1 MRLAAIFLRD
11 NLFFD
16 SEKMLNFG
24 GKFLYNYNEK
34 GKRISKTLNENFIE
48 SFYGKKN
55 LSLVSAIVG
64 RNGTGK
70 TSLLREIANHTND
83 LNVRTLGYYSIL
95 IFEHRDDVYIHRTY
109 KKLNIEFEYKEFSSS
124 FGSIYYS
131 PFLDFNDEISGIDLS
146 FDAITERDIEIV
158 DSIDI
163 ANSQAS
169 AFRKLRI
176 NNTERQLEFVNSK
189 YKELISKDFD
199 LPIFESNKVS
209 FSRHRIKFDYDKKEI
224 SFHNTPDDFREP
236 LQFIYESLDK
246 EATAINEDRHKG
258 YSLFNLQKNLF
269 KNYIVM
275 DVVCLLIKQMERSND
290 FLREGHLRKEF
301 EYGNNLTD
309 TRAKEVFYSFLDFH
323 YYSITLKDGGNQ
335 LLPVKETKD
344 LIESLHGII
353 DNIEE
358 RKGGINNLF
367 DWSSKYILLDY
378 DQTRR
383 ILKIQNDFLIKV
395 DKYYGYIDS
404 DKEEIFARSGRINGI
419 LNFEPANRRLSS
431 GENALL
437 NFFSRLYSYFK
448 KNIIDIRS
456 AKKYKNYLLLIDE
469 GDLGFHPK
477 WKTKFINS
485 VTKFLALFFESFD
498 SNVQIIFTTHDPLT
512 LSDILNYNIIYLDK
526 DSDGNMFILE
536 GDERPR
542 LSFGA
547 NVHEL
552 LASSFFLEDEL
563 FGEFASNKIKEI
575 IDWINYNREKKK
587 RKEDFKIKFQL
598 YSKIIS
604 QIDEK
609 VISLKLSEMMG
620 ELISDSSLRLRQIN
634 EEMKKLQKEKD
645 RLNKDFM

>member
-11 NLFFD
+11 NLFY
-16 SEKMLNFG
+16 ERETMLNFG
-24 GKFLYNYNEK
+24 GKFLYHFDEREK
-34 GKRISKTLNENFIE
+34 RVSKTLNKNFIE

-83 LNVRTLGYYSIL
+83 LDTRTLGYYSIL
-95 IFEHRDDVYIHRTY
+95 IFERNDDVYIHRTY
-109 KKLNIEFEYKEFSSS
+109 KKLNIEFEYKELSSS
-124 FGSIYYS
+124 FRSIYYS
-131 PFLDFNDEISGIDLS
+131 PFLDFNEEIAGIDLS
-146 FDAITERDIEIV
+146 FDAVVERDLQIL
-158 DSIDI
+158 DTIDI
-163 ANSQAS
+163 ASSRAS
-169 AFRKLRI
+169 AYRKMRI

-189 YKELISKDFD
+189 YKDLISKDFD
-199 LPIFESNKVS
+199 LPGFELNKVS
-209 FSRHRIKFDYDKKEI
+209 FTRHRINFDYDNKRI
-224 SFHNTPDDFREP
+224 DFHNTPFEFREP
-236 LQFIYESLDK
+236 LQLIYNSLDE
-246 EATAINEDRHKG
+246 EATWINNDRPLG
-258 YSLFNLQKNLF
+258 FSLFKLQKELF

-275 DVVCLLIKQMERSND
+275 DVLCLLIKQMERSND
-290 FLREGHLRKEF
+290 FLKEGRLREDFVYQKDF
-301 EYGNNLTD
+301 S
-309 TRAKEVFYSFLDFH
+309 AKDLFYLFLDSH
-323 YYSITLKDGGNQ
+323 NYLVSSESGI
-335 LLPVKETKD
+335 LLPVLETKE
-344 LIESLHGII
+344 LIETLHTII
-353 DNIEE
+353 DNMKEDKDSFF
-358 RKGGINNLF
+358 RRF

-378 DQTRR
+378 DETRK
-383 ILKIQNDFLIKV
+383 ILEIQNNFLVKV
-395 DKYYGYIDS
+395 DKYYGYINS

-419 LNFEPANRRLSS
+419 LNFEPAGRRLSS

-456 AKKYKNYLLLIDE
+456 EKKYNNYLLLIDE

-498 SNVQIIFTTHDPLT
+498 ANIQIIFTTHDPLT

-536 GDERPR
+536 GDERPK

-575 IDWINYNREKKK
+575 IDWIDCNREEEK
-587 RKEDFKIKFQL
+587 RNQDFEIKFHL
-598 YSKIIS
+598 YSKIIA

-609 VISLKLSEMMG
+609 IISLKLSEMMG

-634 EEMKKLQKEKD
+634 EEIKKLEKEKD
-645 RLNKDFM
+645 KLSKGLM